1 MTVRPR
7 RVAAVPRVVFD
18 TNVVLSALV
27 FGGEVSAR
35 VRAAWHALEC
45 VPLICNATAQELVRA
60 LAYPKFKL
68 DAPEREELL
77 ADYLPFA
84 DVVRIP
90 DPPPKTPP
98 CRDPDDQVFLQLAVA
113 GRASALVTGDKDLLV
128 LAGRVK
134 FAILAPQAW
143 LKTLSP

>member
-1 MTVRPR
+1 MRRR

-27 FGGEVSAR
+27 FGGEVSAQ
-35 VRAAWHALEC
+35 VRAAWHSRSC
-45 VPLICNATAQELVRA
+45 TPLVCSATAKELMRA
-60 LAYPKFKL
+60 MAYPKFKL
-68 DAPEREELL
+68 DAAAREELL

-98 CRDPDDQVFLQLAVA
+98 CRDADDQVFLQLALA

-134 FAILAPQAW
+134 FAILAPQDW
-143 LKTLSP
+143 LKALSL